1 MIGQTISHYRI
12 LATLGGGGMGVV
24 YKAEDTRLKRL
35 VAIKFIAVSAQ
46 TPTPLERFRREAEAA
61 SALNHPNICTIYD
74 VGEHDGCPFLV
85 MELLEGQTLRHYI
98 VDKPLP
104 VDQILE
110 LAIEI
115 ADALDAAHSK
125 GIVHRDIKPMNLFIT
140 DRGHAKILDFGLAK
154 LLAPRAVARG
164 VGVSGVATVT
174 ADDVLTSPGA
184 AVGTVAYMS
193 PEQVRGEELDA
204 RSDLFSFGL
213 VLYEIASGRQ
223 AFPGSTSG
231 VVTDGIL
238 NHPPAPLARFNREI
252 PVRLEE
258 IIDKALEKDR
268 KLRYHSASDLCSDLQ
283 RLRRDLSSGR
293 VAINRRSSR
302 TVQIPVPQPSLATWF
317 VLGAIL
323 LTLAGATYWGW
334 QRMHPAT
341 PPRQIQHQQLTA
353 NTSEVAVGSGAISP
367 DGKYLAYWDLQGIRL
382 KLLSTGEMKTIAQP
396 ESLKGKLVAWEV
408 GPWFRDATGFL
419 ASALTDERYSIWH
432 ISLLG
437 DTPRKIRDDARAWSI
452 SPDGTRIAFGTNGQD
467 HIVPGESPTW
477 NQQIWTM
484 GLFGDLPKEF
494 LSVADPFLFLSDAQ
508 WSPDGKHLAYVS
520 ARRNRDD
527 NKIERSVET
536 RALQGGSTTTILSN
550 PDLQHFLWLPDGRLV
565 YSTTEPNLRSENL
578 YEIDVDPSTAKPRSQ
593 PRKLTTWPDSH
604 LGDFAATTD
613 GSVLTYRRSFGQ
625 ASIYVSDFDKTRISI
640 GAPRRLTF
648 TDAFDFPIDW
658 TADGRAVIFV
668 SNRTGHWGIFRQS
681 LDQDSPQMLVPGAP
695 GAENYTPKVSPDGDW
710 IVYLEVHG
718 QLWSLSQAK
727 IMRVPVHGGAP
738 EQIFSTRAYNGLRCT
753 DAAANFCAF
762 AEQSADGHE
771 LIFSAFDPVKGRGR
785 ELARAPCNPARHYN
799 WALSPDGK
807 YIASAQE
814 EQSTINL
821 RRTDGQVL
829 PDITVKDW
837 PGPDNM
843 DFAADSK
850 ALLMNAAP
858 NGVKTLLY
866 VDLAG
871 NARQLWQPQ
880 SPRVGWAVP
889 TRDAKRLAIE
899 GETVS
904 SNIWCLKDF

>member
-12 LATLGGGGMGVV
+12 LEKLGGGGMGVV
-24 YKAEDTRLKRL
+24 YKAEDTRLKRF
-35 VAIKFIAVSAQ
+35 VAIKFIAASAH
-46 TPTPLERFRREAEAA
+46 TPAPIERFRREAEAA

-74 VGEHDGCPFLV
+74 VGEYDGCPFLV
-85 MELLEGQTLRHYI
+85 MELLEGQTLRHYV

-110 LAIEI
+110 LGIEI
-115 ADALDAAHSK
+115 ADALDAAHAK
-125 GIVHRDIKPMNLFIT
+125 NIVHRDIKPMNLFIT

-154 LLAPRAVARG
+154 LLTSRSVARG
-164 VGVSGVATVT
+164 VGASALATVT

-184 AVGTVAYMS
+184 AVGTVAFMS

-204 RSDLFSFGL
+204 RTDLFSFGL
-213 VLYEIASGRQ
+213 VLYEVATGRQ

-238 NHPPAPLARFNREI
+238 NRAPAPLARFNPEI
-252 PVRLEE
+252 PTRFEE

-268 KLRYHSASDLCSDLQ
+268 KLRYQSAFDLRSDLQ

-293 VAINRRSSR
+293 VPVDRRSSR
-302 TVQIPVPQPSLATWF
+302 SVQIPVPQSGILIWLM
-317 VLGAIL
+317 LG
-323 LTLAGATYWGW
+323 TLALAAASFWGW
-334 QRMHPAT
+334 QRLHTA
-341 PPRQIQHQQLTA
+341 PPRQVQHQQLTA
-353 NTSEVAVGSGAISP
+353 NTSEAAVGSGAISP
-367 DGKYLAYWDLQGIRL
+367 DGKYLAYWDLQGMHL

-396 ESLKGKLVAWEV
+396 ESLKDKVVYWNV

-419 ASALTDERYSIWH
+419 ASALTDKRYSIWH

-484 GLFGDLPKEF
+484 GLFGDQPKEF
-494 LSVADPFLFLSDAQ
+494 LSVTDPFIFLSDAQ
-508 WSPDGKHLAYVS
+508 WSPDGKRMSYIS
-520 ARRNRDD
+520 ARHRDD
-527 NKIERSVET
+527 NKIERTVET
-536 RALQGGSTTTILSN
+536 RALQGDSVTTIFSS

-565 YSTTEPNLRSENL
+565 YSVTEPNRRSENL
-578 YEIDVDPSTAKPRSQ
+578 YEINVDPASAKPKSQ
-593 PRKLTTWPDSH
+593 PRKLTNWPDSH
-604 LGDFAATTD
+604 FGDFSATSD
-613 GSVLTYRRSFGQ
+613 GSVFTYRRSSGQ
-625 ASIYVSDFDKTRISI
+625 ASIYFSDFDGTRFAIRS
-640 GAPRRLTF
+640 PQRLTF
-648 TDAFDFPIDW
+648 TEAYDFPMDW
-658 TADGRAVIFV
+658 TADGRAIVFF
-668 SNRTGHWGIFRQS
+668 SNRTGHWSIFRQG
-681 LDQDSPQMLVPGAP
+681 LDQDSAQLLVPGSP
-695 GAENYTPKVSPDGDW
+695 GVENYAPKVSPDGSW
-710 IVYLEVHG
+710 IVYLEVSG
-718 QLWSLSQAK
+718 ELWSPSQAK

-738 EQIFSTRAYNGLRCT
+738 EQIFSARAYNGLRCT
-753 DAAANFCAF
+753 DVVANFCAF
-762 AEQSADGHE
+762 AEQSADGRE
-771 LIFSAFDPVKGRGR
+771 LVFSAFDPVKGRGR
-785 ELARAPCNPARHYN
+785 ELVRIPCNPSRLYN

-807 YIASAQE
+807 YISAAQE
-814 EQSTINL
+814 EQGTIYL

-829 PDITVKDW
+829 PDFTVKDW

-858 NGVKTLLY
+858 NGLKTLLY
-866 VDLAG
+866 VDFTGRAH
-871 NARQLWQPQ
+871 QLWQPQ

-899 GETVS
+899 GETIN
-904 SNIWCLKDF
+904 SNIWSLKDF